1 MEKTKMETKRLRTY
15 LYITSAVIL
24 LVGFVSAVLIYLA
37 AMNDS
42 TGDSS
47 YEIVG
52 GFMYPGGGAYNKKY
66 VHDLQVY
73 GGNAA
78 MLADRFMRWFNG
90 LWHGTSLAYTVVCIA
105 FLLSFVVFVVANN
118 LTTRSAPDVRR
129 DDKRDET
136 A

>member
-1 MEKTKMETKRLRTY
+1 METKRLRRY
-15 LYITSAVIL
+15 LYITSAAIL
-24 LVGFVSAVLIYLA
+24 LAGLVSAILIYRA
-37 AMNDS
+37 AVNESSD
-42 TGDSS
+42 DSS

-78 MLADRFMRWFNG
+78 MLADRFMRWFAG
-90 LWHGTSLAYTVVCIA
+90 LWHGTSLAYTVACIA

-118 LTTRSAPDVRR
+118 VPARR
-129 DDKRDET
+129 N
-136 A
+136 